1 MVCVGTVLEGV
12 VVDSIV
18 VVVLAKTDVLEEVF
32 PTLLAAKFRAS
43 SEYHSAFPNLPDTAE
58 Y

>member
-1 MVCVGTVLEGV
+1 MVCVGTVIEGV

-32 PTLLAAKFRAS
+32 PTLLAAKCRAS
-43 SEYHSAFPNLPDTAE
+43 SEYQSASRALV
-58 Y
+58 